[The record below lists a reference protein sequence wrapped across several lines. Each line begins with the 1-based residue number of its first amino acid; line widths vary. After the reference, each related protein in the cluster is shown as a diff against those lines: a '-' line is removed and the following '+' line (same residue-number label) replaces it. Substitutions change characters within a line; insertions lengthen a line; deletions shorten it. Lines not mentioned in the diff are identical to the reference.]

1 MNDVNAYDELAFIK
15 KVMEDSRKII
25 IDDGKGFIF
34 WGVLVTIGLLV
45 TYFSVLYKWE
55 ANLSWF
61 WPVLIGFGWIYTI
74 VIEARREK
82 KAKTRT
88 LAGKIMGAVW
98 IGCGV
103 AMTMAGFVGTIS
115 GAYKGIY
122 VSPVIAMILGI
133 GYLVTGVVFGK
144 RWIMLLSIGW
154 WAGSFVMFFWYSVH
168 TLLLMSL
175 LMLFLQVIPGIIMY
189 KESKKVFEQ

>member
-1 MNDVNAYDELAFIK
+1 
-15 KVMEDSRKII
+15 MEDSRKII

-34 WGVLVTIGLLV
+34 CGVLVTIGLLV

-61 WPVLIGFGWIYTI
+61 WPVLIGFGWLYTI
-74 VIEARREK
+74 IAETQREK
-82 KAKTRT
+82 RAKTRT

-98 IGCGV
+98 FGCGIG
-103 AMTMAGFVGTIS
+103 MTIIGFIGTLS
-115 GAYKGIY
+115 GAYSGIY
-122 VSPVIAMILGI
+122 VSPLIAVILGI
-133 GYLVTGVVFGK
+133 GYMVTGVVFGK
-144 RWIMLLSIGW
+144 RWIALLSVGW
-154 WAGSFVMFFWYSVH
+154 WAGSIIMFLWYSVH